1 MDLKQILM
9 AGILTLPPF
18 LLWSCERSVSP
29 LTTLP
34 NNQEEILSLK
44 QFNSTVKITP
54 SERYITQDAQNNDL
68 AAMTYHIQNLSDKS
82 IKTILWNSVYI
93 LDSNFLYTHD
103 LPIVFEAPLAPHTQQ
118 IIAETVLVNNIP
130 KKNRPLVLNPK
141 NPIKVIIIAREII
154 FDDGSKITVS
164 R

>member
-1 MDLKQILM
+1 MNFKQILM
-9 AGILTLPPF
+9 AGVLALPPF
-18 LLWSCERSVSP
+18 LLWSCERSASP

-34 NNQEEILSLK
+34 NNQEEIQYLK
-44 QFNSTVKITP
+44 QFNSIVKITP
-54 SERYITQDAQNNDL
+54 AERYITQDAQNNDL
-68 AAMTYHIQNLSDKS
+68 AAMTYHVQNLSDKP

-103 LPIVFEAPLAPHTQQ
+103 LPIIFEAPLAPRSQQ
-118 IIAETVLVNNIP
+118 MIAETVLINNIP
-130 KKNRPLVLNPK
+130 RKNRPLVLNTK

-154 FDDGSKITVS
+154 FDDGTKVTVS